1 MCSRAADDDEAG
13 WLADWLF
20 GVINSRGGDGD
31 GGDAAPN
38 DHRAGIKQTGG
49 AAASRLPFMP
59 CELNSV

>member
-1 MCSRAADDDEAG
+1 MMMMK
-13 WLADWLF
+13 LADWLF
-20 GVINSRGGDGD
+20 GVINSRGDGDG

-38 DHRAGIKQTGG
+38 DHRAGIKQTAAAAA